1 MTMEEFQPQ
10 SNQAAVDEQYNMN
23 MNMNM
28 NSRNERWMM
37 QLKPIQVEYYS
48 VEIKKVTAIHCK

>member
-1 MTMEEFQPQ
+1 MEEFQPQ

-37 QLKPIQVEYYS
+37 QLKVVQLV
-48 VEIKKVTAIHCK
+48 